1 MTGNPTLGDYVNLDS
16 DGEIVLTTPPSPD
29 MIGTWNAL
37 LIIEFTDSTVVVEPI
52 PFQVEI

>member
-16 DGEIVLTTPPSPD
+16 GGAIVLTTPPSSD
-29 MIGTWNAL
+29 MIETWNAL